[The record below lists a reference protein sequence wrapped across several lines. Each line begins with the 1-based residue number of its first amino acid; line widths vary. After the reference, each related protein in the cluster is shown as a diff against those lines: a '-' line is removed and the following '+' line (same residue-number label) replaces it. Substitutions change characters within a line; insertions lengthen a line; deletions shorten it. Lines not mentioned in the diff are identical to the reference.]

1 MRSQT
6 SSVVGA
12 LAALTIL
19 SACGSEAPV
28 QPLVVQTP
36 AADVAGRDAFGWS
49 EPEWLGPVVNS
60 TARDWEPV
68 VTPDGLHLYFH
79 SDRAGGV
86 GLMDIWVSRRAHL
99 NAPWEPAVNLGPT
112 INTSAGDAD
121 ATFTADGRTMFFSSQ
136 GHGGFGS
143 QDIFIT
149 FRSDPSDDFGWQPPI
164 NLGPDVNTAG
174 AEATPSFVESEDG
187 GTLYFTRGNSSGAPL
202 SYDIYKARVSRTGET
217 FGAAVLVQELSLPG
231 IADGALT
238 VRADGR
244 ELIFWSGGATAFR
257 PGTVGLADL
266 WISNRNSVNDPWPEP
281 RNLGLPV
288 NTPFADLSATLSP
301 DGRTLYFTSTRPGGL
316 GGQDMW
322 MTTRLAPRP

>member
-1 MRSQT
+1 
-6 SSVVGA
+6 
-12 LAALTIL
+12 
-19 SACGSEAPV
+19 
-28 QPLVVQTP
+28 
-36 AADVAGRDAFGWS
+36 
-49 EPEWLGPVVNS
+49 
-60 TARDWEPV
+60 
-68 VTPDGLHLYFH
+68 
-79 SDRAGGV
+79 
-86 GLMDIWVSRRAHL
+86 
-99 NAPWEPAVNLGPT
+99 
-112 INTSAGDAD
+112 
-121 ATFTADGRTMFFSSQ
+121 
-136 GHGGFGS
+136 
-143 QDIFIT
+143 
-149 FRSDPSDDFGWQPPI
+149 
-164 NLGPDVNTAG
+164 VNTAG

-187 GTLYFTRGNSSGAPL
+187 GTLYFTRGNSAGAPL

-217 FGAAVLVQELSLPG
+217 FGPAVLVQELSLPG